1 MRQLPASRAARRS
14 FIAYDKAGFTMIRR
28 PRRLTASRTNHA
40 EPPRRALSHPST
52 SVSIIDARAAEKTSN
67 TNKKVI
73 FMWASA
79 SCPYV
84 EISRIHVD
92 NGPSG

>member
-1 MRQLPASRAARRS
+1 
-14 FIAYDKAGFTMIRR
+14 MIRR

-52 SVSIIDARAAEKTSN
+52 SVSMIDARAAEKTSR

-73 FMWASA
+73 FVWANA
-79 SCPYV
+79 SCRYI
-84 EISRIHVD
+84 EISRVHVD
-92 NGPSG
+92 NGPSGRTVPRVAIGFCLSSKHDDA

>member
-1 MRQLPASRAARRS
+1 
-14 FIAYDKAGFTMIRR
+14 MIRR

-40 EPPRRALSHPST
+40 EPPRRVLSHPST
-52 SVSIIDARAAEKTSN
+52 SVSIIDARAAEKTPSA
-67 TNKKVI
+67 NKKVI

-79 SCPYV
+79 SCPSV

-92 NGPSG
+92 NGPSGYALMRWPRERW